1 MKLRKREIPPVKADE
16 KPKPKPKAGL
26 KRLVIE
32 SDEEVIPDEV
42 PIQPAVEPAVIVVP
56 AKPTLVATVDDIST
70 LSKFL
75 NLYNYN
81 VTNLHVNQI
90 AYKNLQQPLTDLN
103 NMIGMH
109 KLKQEVL
116 VMALYYLKNVPQQ
129 FTEIMQCRH
138 AATVSLAYD
147 ADEDFHEQKKSKI
160 DDIFNAALKK
170 EIEKTGGVASDNEP
184 MDEDDDQND
193 DENEENDE
201 ENVDSFID
209 DDEVDWDSAE
219 DKELRRYARQI
230 ALSLLFPPDERELP
244 DIPDILQKKA
254 APLSADDA
262 AKIALQEEEDKLVKD
277 TIYKLDMLHTIIC
290 GSPGTGKS
298 HVAQYIGN
306 IYAAFGFLHPNKFL
320 KVTMPDLIANYTGQ
334 TADKTRKLCRKA
346 IGGVFFLDEA
356 YSLSSNDQKGD
367 DGYGREAADTFT
379 DFLTA
384 HKHDLVMIVAGYEK
398 ELESRFFSLNIGL
411 RRRFQWKFSICDYTP
426 VELKQIFEKMVHACG
441 FSFSEEIPLM
451 WFQKNHK
458 YFPHFGGSMESL
470 LAKVKYAHTARS
482 ILLDDTQ
489 HNKLNMIDMEKGL
502 LKYIEHTE
510 TLKDQPPMHMYI

>member
-1 MKLRKREIPPVKADE
+1 MKLRKREIPAKTND
-16 KPKPKPKAGL
+16 KQKTKRKL

-32 SDEEVIPDEV
+32 SDDDVETPAEVQVEIKKPVPVIPT
-42 PIQPAVEPAVIVVP
+42 
-56 AKPTLVATVDDIST
+56 KPTLVATVDHIST
-70 LSKFL
+70 LSNFL
-75 NLYNYN
+75 RLYDYE

-90 AYKNLQQPLTDLN
+90 AYGNLQKPLTELN
-103 NMIGMH
+103 EMIGMH

-116 VMALYYLKNVPQQ
+116 VMALYYLKNVPQK
-129 FTEIMQCRH
+129 FTEIMQHRH
-138 AATVSLAYD
+138 EHTVSLAYD
-147 ADEDFHEQKKSKI
+147 ADEDFHEKKKPKI
-160 DDIFNAALKK
+160 DIALKK
-170 EIEKTGGVASDNEP
+170 EGDIASEND
-184 MDEDDDQND
+184 DEDDED
-193 DENEENDE
+193 DEDEEENP
-201 ENVDSFID
+201 DSFIED
-209 DDEVDWDSAE
+209 DNADWDSDE
-219 DKELRRYARQI
+219 DKELRRYARQL
-230 ALSLLFPPDERELP
+230 ALSLLFAPKDRELP
-244 DIPDILQKKA
+244 DIPDVLQKKA
-254 APLSADDA
+254 EPLSPNEA
-262 AKIALQEEEDKLVKD
+262 AKNAQQEEEDKLVKD

-356 YSLSSNDQKGD
+356 YSLSGNDKKGD

-411 RRRFQWKFSICDYTP
+411 RRRFQWKFSICDYTSL
-426 VELKQIFEKMVHACG
+426 ELKQIFEKMVHAGG
-441 FSFSEEIPLM
+441 FSFSEEIPLG
-451 WFQKNHK
+451 WFQKNYK

-482 ILLDDTQ
+482 ILLDNTQ

-502 LKYIEHTE
+502 TKFIEHTDA
-510 TLKDQPPMHMYI
+510 TKDQPLHMYL

>member
-1 MKLRKREIPPVKADE
+1 MKLRKREIPAKTNDKPNE
-16 KPKPKPKAGL
+16 KPKSRL
-26 KRLVIE
+26 KRMVIE
-32 SDEEVIPDEV
+32 SDDDVETPVEVPVIPT
-42 PIQPAVEPAVIVVP
+42 
-56 AKPTLVATVDDIST
+56 KPTLVATVDHIST
-70 LSKFL
+70 LSNFL
-75 NLYNYN
+75 RLYDYE
-81 VTNLHVNQI
+81 VTNLNVNQI

-116 VMALYYLKNVPQQ
+116 VMALYYLKNVPQK
-129 FTEIMQCRH
+129 FTEIMQRRH
-138 AATVSLAYD
+138 EHNVSLAYN
-147 ADEDFHEQKKSKI
+147 ADEDFHEKKKTKI
-160 DDIFNAALKK
+160 DIALMK
-170 EIEKTGGVASDNEP
+170 EIEDDNIGSEN
-184 MDEDDDQND
+184 DDDDDDDEND
-193 DENEENDE
+193 DENP
-201 ENVDSFID
+201 DSFIED
-209 DDEVDWDSAE
+209 DDADWDSAE
-219 DKELRRYARQI
+219 DKELRRYARQL
-230 ALSLLFPPDERELP
+230 ALSLLFAPDEREFP
-244 DIPDILQKKA
+244 DVPDVLQKKA
-254 APLSADDA
+254 APLSPDDA
-262 AKIALQEEEDKLVKD
+262 AKIAQQEEEDKLVKD

-356 YSLSSNDQKGD
+356 YSLSSNDKKGD

-441 FSFSEEIPLM
+441 FSFSEEIPLS

-470 LAKVKYAHTARS
+470 LTKIKYAHTARS

-502 LKYIEHTE
+502 LKFIEHTE
-510 TLKDQPPMHMYI
+510 ENKNQPPMNMYL